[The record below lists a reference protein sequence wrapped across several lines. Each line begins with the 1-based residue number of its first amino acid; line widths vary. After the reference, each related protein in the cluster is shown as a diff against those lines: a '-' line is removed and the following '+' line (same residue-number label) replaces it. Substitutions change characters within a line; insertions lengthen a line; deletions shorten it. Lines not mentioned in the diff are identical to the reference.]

1 MFIQYYMK
9 YKRANIY
16 IQLKKILSQLSN
28 YAEC

>member
-1 MFIQYYMK
+1 MLTQYYMK

-16 IQLKKILSQLSN
+16 IQFKKILSQLSN